1 MEALEEM
8 VHRCAWPDDIH
19 HHNGFHCRRERSA
32 GELRIIFM
40 GYFYLYYALGLP
52 TFLFVV
58 IALYLLFT
66 GANFYH
72 MLLLKNSCIPD
83 VFFMCAQ
90 APERRS
96 TSASSSKSQVH
107 TCGHR
112 RELVFA

>member
-19 HHNGFHCRRERSA
+19 YDNEFQCRRERSA

-52 TFLFVV
+52 TFLFIV

-66 GANFYH
+66 GANLCSF
-72 MLLLKNSCIPD
+72 LKKQSNFVPD

-96 TSASSSKSQVH
+96 TSANFSKSQVH
-107 TCGHR
+107 TCGR
-112 RELVFA
+112 RQELVSA

>member
-19 HHNGFHCRRERSA
+19 YDNEFQCRRERSA

-52 TFLFVV
+52 TFLFIV

-66 GANFYH
+66 GAN
-72 MLLLKNSCIPD
+72 L
-83 VFFMCAQ
+83 
-90 APERRS
+90 
-96 TSASSSKSQVH
+96 
-107 TCGHR
+107 
-112 RELVFA
+112 